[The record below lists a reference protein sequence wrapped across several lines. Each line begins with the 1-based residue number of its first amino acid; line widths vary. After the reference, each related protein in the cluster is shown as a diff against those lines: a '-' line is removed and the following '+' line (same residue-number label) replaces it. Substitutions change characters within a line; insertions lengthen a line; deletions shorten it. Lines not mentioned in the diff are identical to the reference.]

1 MNLVQINDDRESW
14 TAKLSCQIFV
24 QKLIERLNLNYSSN
38 VLTWEDLPPTIF
50 YLSVH
55 LQIAQI
61 NLKKKMMT
69 MAINSKL
76 NDKLEDICRFF
87 LVYISVFFSR
97 QNFFH
102 QINFLIFIRFLVLLK
117 KKKYNELI
125 EITVLPLKEK

>member
-38 VLTWEDLPPTIF
+38 VLTRKDLPPTIF
-50 YLSVH
+50 YVSVH

-69 MAINSKL
+69 MVINSKL
-76 NDKLEDICRFF
+76 NDKLENICRFF
-87 LVYISVFFSR
+87 VIYISVLFS
-97 QNFFH
+97 
-102 QINFLIFIRFLVLLK
+102 IK
-117 KKKYNELI
+117 
-125 EITVLPLKEK
+125 